1 MVSIVSTVSQL
12 IDLCVCA
19 HAEGLNLKTMH
30 NHATMH
36 NSVHLHVHTD
46 RLRPCFQFAFASM
59 GKPGEAGELAGKGLG
74 HFEPQFTGP

>member
-36 NSVHLHVHTD
+36 NSVHLHVQRTD
-46 RLRPCFQFAFASM
+46 Y
-59 GKPGEAGELAGKGLG
+59 GLVFNSLS
-74 HFEPQFTGP
+74 HLSANLEEKR